1 MKDAYMKIKRSTR
14 WSVAKQMP
22 PLRHSF
28 PGQPFDF
35 LQSEVVAWLFSQPE
49 IAYLV
54 FNSVKDHGEIVYDPG
69 TGTWRGVEY
78 GD

>member
-1 MKDAYMKIKRSTR
+1 MRGNRSKR

-28 PGQPFDF
+28 PGQPFDI
-35 LQSEVVAWLFSQPE
+35 LQSEVVAWLFNQPE
-49 IAYLV
+49 IAQVV
-54 FNSVKDHGEIVYDPG
+54 FNLVKDYGEIVYDPESE
-69 TGTWRGVEY
+69 TWRGVKY